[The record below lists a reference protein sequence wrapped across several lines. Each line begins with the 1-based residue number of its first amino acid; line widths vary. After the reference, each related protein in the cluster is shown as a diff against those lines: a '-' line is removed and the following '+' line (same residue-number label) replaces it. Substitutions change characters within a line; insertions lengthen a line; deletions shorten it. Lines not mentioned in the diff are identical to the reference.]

1 MADWKNYYKKGLS
14 QAEYR
19 QDKVR
24 LEKFKPLES
33 DWKKLFRWV
42 MSIARKRE
50 FYDPSRQAT
59 HRLVDIWHNHVLT
72 VLIEIIQKNTEEYK
86 DTFVRSRGT
95 VDQKLYTKNLRG
107 KIMDWN
113 HRLDLFIR
121 SQWLDDRISP
131 HDSSM
136 QAARSIRQHL
146 SDALQGKVVEKFHSG
161 RSLNPANQPYYQM
174 LQALKDIKKQ
184 SDQYIQMIEDSGTMD
199 ASLAL
204 LVVYIRNYCF
214 IADKFNY
221 SLLSLPDYYHNEI
234 LRTAQR
240 RIVQDHTY
248 IVVTPRSEGFVLPEG
263 TRFLAGTDE
272 AGQELCYH
280 NPVAR
285 YLTAGRLERVCTV
298 FLQSEEA
305 RRNRLCTQEIN
316 FADVSDITV
325 LFDKDLYEDVAS
337 GWLLES
343 HMFLLE
349 EGRRK
354 VSISFQL
361 TDQSASRWQ
370 ERPPVY
376 LDLIDAFE
384 LYASYGEG
392 WMACTP
398 AVSVGKRNGKI
409 NLIVEFVVTEVE
421 SPLSP
426 CLAEVHGYA
435 TVYPCVRIGIK
446 NENCPYDWVKEVAF
460 CRIGIDV
467 EVEGIRH
474 FRLYNELGEIDSTQA
489 FYPFGSQAERGGWF
503 MFCNEEINKKA
514 VCEVSLR
521 GTWSKLPQ
529 VPGGYASLYRSYGQ
543 QPPLTNQSFQIKTE
557 YRKNERWYPC
567 PDGVFPLFR
576 EEADALKEEAEISFR
591 MTNAH
596 GEPVVN
602 RFPPSSA
609 VYGRETNLFFKVTLN
624 APSIGFGMEEYRR
637 LFAEVMI
644 YNSRHKE
651 KEQKEVP
658 SSPVI
663 PLLSDIE
670 LAYKASWQSGKGEGI
685 STRLC
690 RVTSFAEM
698 EECPLDMDASYDFIE
713 DLKNDHN
720 LYFKFAGMKT
730 DKKVSLYVDLAYR
743 KKDMFFP
750 EDERAKVSPYLE
762 LDYRTNGKWVPFNPE
777 NILREETCGMTQNG
791 FMEWILPADL
801 QARPFFWLRA
811 RLQGN
816 VEQYPAIRNIHLNC
830 LKVVAEDGDGL
841 PIPAGTIQKMKVE
854 DGRVGSIMQPLP
866 GAGGRA
872 RETISEVSIRQSA
885 RISHRN
891 RAVAPGDYE
900 QMVLDQFPEIR
911 KVYCLPQM
919 CTGKQEIYIVVFS
932 YTEGNIYPITPAWKL
947 AEIRNWLARR
957 ISPFVSL
964 KVCNPSYRK
973 VDVACKAVLQEDGE
987 DEGEIRRR
995 MTAQIE
1001 DYFALWLRTG
1011 DLPELGKKY
1020 SYKELHTR
1028 LANDPDVQ
1036 RLLSLT
1042 INGIQPEVQATDI
1055 DAEDQYIPD
1064 ANIPMEVVL
1073 IPHDIQIILL
1083 PFSDGIGDIEI
1094 GSNFKIE

>member
-14 QAEYR
+14 QTEYR
-19 QDKVR
+19 QDKAR

-42 MSIARKRE
+42 MSIARKKE
-50 FYDPSRQAT
+50 FYDPAREAT
-59 HRLVDIWHNHVLT
+59 HRLMDIWHNHVLT

-113 HRLDLFIR
+113 QRLDLFIR
-121 SQWLDDRISP
+121 SQWLDDRISF

-199 ASLAL
+199 VSLSL
-204 LVVYIRNYCF
+204 LVVYIRNYCL

-248 IVVTPRSEGFVLPEG
+248 IVVTPRAEGFVLPEG
-263 TRFLAGTDE
+263 TRFLAKTNE
-272 AGQELCYH
+272 AGQELCYY

-285 YLTAGRLERVCTV
+285 YLTSGRLERVCTI
-298 FLQSEEA
+298 FLQPTGE
-305 RRNRLCTQEIN
+305 RHNRLCKQEIN
-316 FADVSDITV
+316 FADASDIAV
-325 LFDKDLYEDVAS
+325 LFDKDLHEDVTC

-343 HMFLLE
+343 HMLMLE
-349 EGRRK
+349 EGRRR
-354 VSISFQL
+354 VNISFRL
-361 TDQSASRWQ
+361 TDKSAARWQ
-370 ERPPVY
+370 GEAPAHF
-376 LDLIDAFE
+376 DLKEAFE
-384 LYASYGEG
+384 LHASYGEG

-398 AVSVGKRNGKI
+398 VVSVGRRDGKTS
-409 NLIVEFVVTEVE
+409 LMFEFVVTEVE

-426 CLAEVHGYA
+426 CLAEVHGCT
-435 TVYPCVRIGIK
+435 TVHPCVRIETK
-446 NENCPYDWVKEVAF
+446 NKNCPYDWMKEVAF
-460 CRIGIDV
+460 CGIGIEV

-474 FRLYNELGEIDSTQA
+474 FKLYNELGEIDSTQS
-489 FYPFGSQAERGGWF
+489 FYPFGSQAEKGAWF
-503 MFCNEEINKKA
+503 MFWNEEINKKA
-514 VCEVSLR
+514 VCEVSFR

-529 VPGGYASLYRSYGQ
+529 VPGGYAGIYRGYGQ
-543 QPPLTNQSFQIKTE
+543 QPPLTNQSFQVKTE

-567 PDGVFPLFR
+567 ADGLFPLFQ
-576 EEADALKEEAEISFR
+576 EEAGALKEEAEIYFR
-591 MTNAH
+591 MTNAQ
-596 GEPVVN
+596 GELLAN
-602 RFPPSSA
+602 RFPSSSV
-609 VYGRETNLFFKVTLN
+609 VYGRETNLFFKVMLST
-624 APSIGFGMEEYRR
+624 PSIGFGMEEYRR
-637 LFAEVMI
+637 LFADVMI

-651 KEQKEVP
+651 KEQREIP
-658 SSPVI
+658 SSPII

-670 LAYKASWQSGKGEGI
+670 LAYKANWQSGSGD
-685 STRLC
+685 TARLSRITC
-690 RVTSFAEM
+690 FAEV
-698 EECPLDMDASYDFIE
+698 EDCPLSPDVSYDFIE

-720 LYFKFAGMKT
+720 LYFKFVGMKS
-730 DKKVSLYVDLAYR
+730 DKKVCLYVDLAYV
-743 KKDMFFP
+743 KKDMFFS
-750 EDERAKVSPYLE
+750 EDAVAGISPYLE
-762 LDYRTNGKWVPFNPE
+762 LDYRKDGKWMAFNPE
-777 NILREETCGMTQNG
+777 NVLLEETCGMTQNG
-791 FMEWILPADL
+791 FIELVLPVDL
-801 QARPFFWLRA
+801 QNRPFFWLRA
-811 RLQGN
+811 RLQGDAG
-816 VEQYPAIRNIHLNC
+816 QYPAIRHIHLNC
-830 LKVVAEDGDGL
+830 LKVVAENGDGFPL
-841 PIPAGTIQKMKVE
+841 PAGTLQKIKTE
-854 DGRVGSIMQPLP
+854 DERVGNILQPLP
-866 GAGGRA
+866 GTGGRA
-872 RETISEVSIRQSA
+872 RETIAEVSVRQSA

-891 RAVAPGDYE
+891 RAVTPGDYE
-900 QMVLDQFPEIR
+900 QMVLDWFPEIR

-932 YTEGNIYPITPAWKL
+932 FTEGNIYPITPAWKL
-947 AEIRNWLARR
+947 AEIRDWLARR

-973 VDVACKAVLQEDGE
+973 VDIVCEAVLQEDGE

-1042 INGIQPEVQATDI
+1042 INGVQPEVQPTDI
-1055 DAEDQYIPD
+1055 DAEDQFIPD

-1073 IPHDIQIILL
+1073 IPHDIQIILW

-1094 GSNFKIE
+1094 GANFKIE